1 MTAETPR
8 RRSAEHHGFL
18 VEQDMDVVLIT
29 PPAERVGLTF
39 DQAMDLVDDLID
51 AGALAAGWAPYDPHY
66 TDRTDVENP

>member
-29 PPAERVGLTF
+29 APTGRVGLTF

-51 AGALAAGWAPYDPHY
+51 A
-66 TDRTDVENP
+66 R